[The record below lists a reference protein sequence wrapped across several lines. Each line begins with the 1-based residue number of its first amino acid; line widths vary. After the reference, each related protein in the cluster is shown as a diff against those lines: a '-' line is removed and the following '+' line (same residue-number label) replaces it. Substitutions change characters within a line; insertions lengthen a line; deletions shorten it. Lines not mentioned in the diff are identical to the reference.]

1 MIAERIRDSTSDPE
15 RPNSFVASAC
25 ARATPVG
32 TPSPI
37 PPPVRSGS
45 ERNPRA
51 RSREGGAGFA
61 CDGRSPKGGV
71 SKEEQALPATG
82 VARRAEHPRRS
93 GLCLRRAQPEG
104 RSIQGGAGFACD
116 GRSPKGGASKE
127 ERALPATGAARRA
140 EHPRRAAACMLAT
153 SGHFVAG
160 SGFRASLPAKRALES
175 APHLGYP

>member
-25 ARATPVG
+25 ARATPVA

-61 CDGRSPKGGV
+61 CDGRSPKGGA
-71 SKEEQALPATG
+71 SK
-82 VARRAEHPRRS
+82 RS
-93 GLCLRRAQPEG
+93 RLCLRRAQPEG
-104 RSIQGGAGFACD
+104 RSIEEEQALPATGAARRAEHRRGAGFACD
-116 GRSPKGGASKE
+116 GRSPKGGASKDG
-127 ERALPATGAARRA
+127 RS
-140 EHPRRAAACMLAT
+140 HACSRLQVI
-153 SGHFVAG
+153 SSQG
-160 SGFRASLPAKRALES
+160 
-175 APHLGYP
+175 

>member
-25 ARATPVG
+25 ARATPLA

-37 PPPVRSGS
+37 PPPVRFGS

-51 RSREGGAGFA
+51 RWRE
-61 CDGRSPKGGV
+61 
-71 SKEEQALPATG
+71 
-82 VARRAEHPRRS
+82 
-93 GLCLRRAQPEG
+93 
-104 RSIQGGAGFACD
+104 GGAGFACD

-140 EHPRRAAACMLAT
+140 EHPRRSGLCLRRAQPEGRSIQDVRSHACSRLQVISSQGRPFEAP
-153 SGHFVAG
+153 
-160 SGFRASLPAKRALES
+160 LPAKRALES
-175 APHLGYP
+175 APHLGYPKRSEDRR